1 MSGNMINR
9 GPVRLKFEIQPTPM
23 AHLQPSNQIQD
34 ILHTPD
40 CLDIPGA
47 SEVQL
52 TDSSA
57 LRATLRGAAASS
69 AGVVAHDDG
78 DGGTPP
84 DVTPEVYEWRTT
96 RLPLHE
102 ILPMKFVKPTL
113 EALVRDVEAAKSN
126 PATHT
131 MSLDEFRVWLMDGDP
146 RYKQLFQKLP
156 RLFRMVV
163 SSKNTPENMAH
174 IMRLIEMRRVQEAS
188 SQTVEEKTHQV
199 SSYFRSNFA
208 RPAAPGEEAR
218 AVANGTGYRGTPLTR
233 DDIARDF
240 GSS

>member
-1 MSGNMINR
+1 
-9 GPVRLKFEIQPTPM
+9 M
-23 AHLQPSNQIQD
+23 AHLQPSNPIQD

-57 LRATLRGAAASS
+57 LRATLRGAAAS
-69 AGVVAHDDG
+69 AAVVAHDDDG
-78 DGGTPP
+78 DGGGATPP
-84 DVTPEVYEWRTT
+84 SVTPEVYEWRTT
-96 RLPLHE
+96 RLPSHE

-126 PATHT
+126 PVTQT
-131 MSLDEFRVWLMDGDP
+131 MTLDEFRVWLMDGDA

-163 SSKNTPENMAH
+163 SSKNTPENMQH
-174 IMRLIEMRRVQEAS
+174 IMRLIEMRRVHEAS

-199 SSYFRSNFA
+199 SSYFRSNFS

-240 GSS
+240 GSSSR